1 MHTTPIESSMWC
13 TLKPILKNHKNHKDT
28 LAVLKL
34 AEVGKLDMQ
43 PGVDKGMVGRGMV
56 GRGMLLEVGVGT
68 QPEGMRAGVVVG
80 R

>member
-34 AEVGKLDMQ
+34 AEVGKRDMQ
-43 PGVDKGMVGRGMV
+43 PGVDKGMV